1 MLVAL
6 HQHLA
11 PHREL
16 AIVGDPQAPVAVR
29 HVVEAA
35 PTDVVAFGPA
45 EDVPLLAGRGTVGEQ
60 TAVYVCERFA
70 CSAPVT

>member
-16 AIVGDPQAPVAVR
+16 AIVGDPRAPVVTRTLAD
-29 HVVEAA
+29 AA

-45 EDVPLLAGRGTVGEQ
+45 DGVPLLERRTMVDGK
-60 TAVYVCERFA
+60 TAVYACERFA
-70 CSAPVT
+70 CALPIT